1 MEQRLVHDLSQRA
14 TRDYVAP
21 CHLWG
26 ESFPG
31 PKLKPLRQLTLHE
44 LRPPPPSNVQKSK
57 GVGKKERRRERRH
70 RERALLFGEE
80 GV

>member
-21 CHLWG
+21 CHRWG

-31 PKLKPLRQLTLHE
+31 PALKPLRQLTLLE
-44 LRPPPPSNVQKSK
+44 LQSLNKKAKGASK
-57 GVGKKERRRERRH
+57 KKH
-70 RERALLFGEE
+70 RGRTHKRSLSFGA
-80 GV
+80 V

>member
-14 TRDYVAP
+14 TLDYVKP

-31 PKLKPLRQLTLHE
+31 RALKPLRQLTLLE
-44 LRPPPPSNVQKSK
+44 LRPPKQATIR
-57 GVGKKERRRERRH
+57 KKERRRERRR